1 MLCITVAEEL
11 FNVDK
16 YPHDDSESGA
26 REISCTDR
34 QGERDMRLHW
44 YVSAHGTTESI
55 AERKTC
61 GAEGE

>member
-1 MLCITVAEEL
+1 M
-11 FNVDK
+11 DK

-61 GAEGE
+61 GAEG